1 MNKIEKSKL
10 FKLAAITA
18 VLGLTA
24 STALADN
31 LESKIQR
38 AASQYMQKLTEAVSQ
53 TCHEDIV
60 EVARH
65 PIFYAAKEGNL
76 EMVQSIIEEQNFDV
90 NTKYEKDGS
99 TALHWAAYG
108 GQYDV
113 VKYLVEHGADVN
125 AKDNNDMTPLM
136 DAAQEGHL
144 EVVKYLVEHGA
155 DVNAKHGEDWTA
167 LTSAARKGHL
177 DVVKYLAEHGAE
189 VTDRDWEQ
197 AVGSGNLDLVRYF
210 VEEQG
215 ANVNHRSHHNVPE
228 FGVPVVTRAISS
240 PDVMKYLVEH
250 GADVNVMHLE
260 EFGDGY
266 FDMGN
271 LPLHKVTPLTKAVT
285 LQNLDAV
292 KYLVEHGANVNAGF
306 PTPLSIAKGDDFVIE
321 NAIIHNPNGNK
332 EIADYLQSVGAK

>member
-38 AASQYMQKLTEAVSQ
+38 AASQYMQKLTEAASQ

-113 VKYLVEHGADVN
+113 VKYLLEHGADVN
-125 AKDNNDMTPLM
+125 AKDNNDRTPLM

-155 DVNAKHGEDWTA
+155 K
-167 LTSAARKGHL
+167 
-177 DVVKYLAEHGAE
+177 
-189 VTDRDWEQ
+189 VTDRAWEQ
-197 AVGSGNLDLVRYF
+197 AVGSGNLDLVWYF

-260 EFGDGY
+260 EFGGGY
-266 FDMGN
+266 LDVGD
-271 LPLHKVTPLTKAVT
+271 LPLNKVTPLTKAVT

-306 PTPLSIAKGDDFVIE
+306 PAPLSIAKGDDFVIE
-321 NAIIHNPNGNK
+321 NAIIRNPNGNK